1 MYLEKI
7 EEEEEKKLIK
17 SHPNFVSANP
27 SITNAKE
34 LYEKIKFV
42 RQNTLE
48 RTSTDWELR
57 YDYENNEKLQNIY
70 IDVEKIDRL
79 YFFSYNRDNTGSQL
93 KLVFRMLHKE
103 EEKDNYDI
111 CLYVKLTAFT
121 SSRGG
126 ESCCGTIYISKYRD
140 FFVDNVVI
148 KPEVKNLI
156 LGESPNS
163 SYSFAKTHPNFKS
176 FDSKVKN
183 AIDIYAKI
191 GEALLYQN
199 EFTRTTTTKERKILN
214 IQKIK
219 IIVEKIDRIYLISF
233 IQDKKNGDYFFILVA
248 RMDYHHQPIYV
259 ELYAN
264 FNNYSFG
271 GNITFSM
278 DYLSIINESSLLS
291 DDDKKFYKKLCF

>member
-7 EEEEEKKLIK
+7 QEKKT
-17 SHPNFVSANP
+17 HPNFVSADP

-34 LYEKIKFV
+34 LYEKIRFV

-57 YDYENNEKLQNIY
+57 YHYKNNEKLQNIY

-79 YFFSYNRDNTGSQL
+79 YFFHYNRDITGSQL

-111 CLYVKLTAFT
+111 YLYIKLTAFT
-121 SSRGG
+121 GSRGG
-126 ESCCGTIYISKYRD
+126 GSCCGTIFISKYRK

-148 KPEVKNLI
+148 KPEIKNLI

-163 SYSFAKTHPNFKS
+163 SYSFAKTHPKFKS

-199 EFTRTTTTKERKILN
+199 EFNQTTTFKEKKILN

-233 IQDKKNGDYFFILVA
+233 IQDKNSGDYFFILVA

-259 ELYAN
+259 EMYAD
-264 FNNYSFG
+264 FDNYSFS

-278 DYLSIINESSLLS
+278 DYLAIIDESSLLS
-291 DDDKKFYKKLCF
+291 DDDKKFYKKLYF